1 MRMWLSKEEAC
12 LLVIVHISLN
22 ILIPLRAPRETA
34 IIFLKLSATIIWIF
48 HPKVYIKVNN
58 DRLSAAPLEMKSTLL
73 AERCTTR
80 YWQLPRI
87 ACHSIPPRP
96 RAATSMQ
103 LPRNYHLLTSMRN
116 LELLDRPALTYMVIQ
131 TPEINIYGCPS
142 GRRLRF
148 YFP

>member
-80 YWQLPRI
+80 Y
-87 ACHSIPPRP
+87 
-96 RAATSMQ
+96 
-103 LPRNYHLLTSMRN
+103 
-116 LELLDRPALTYMVIQ
+116 
-131 TPEINIYGCPS
+131 
-142 GRRLRF
+142 
-148 YFP
+148 